1 MTKAIKILIAVLSIW
16 VLSSVKLQA
25 LPTASITWERVEVM
39 DDVWV
44 IRSNLI
50 PIDMSEHYN
59 LVIYVPTNQEFGGD
73 MFIADHEWLY
83 GGAGYPDAPI
93 DLGYGYME
101 IFSPDLDDWP
111 SSFYYYRDFLYEH
124 YTFFITPEYES
135 PVLDLTGY
143 AFFDVA
149 WYEYSLRHRRDDDPV
164 EITGIRITLPL
175 IVLLDDDEEIAGHMQ
190 LLNELTWVEY
200 NVTEVGSDIVK
211 TVYYIIDGY
220 VYESFTF
227 LWQPPEIRDYVF
239 DRILKSKRLKYW
251 ELEDGR
257 RFLFDEPIT
266 EDMLVNNALYLYGV
280 FEVDP
285 YYVQP
290 PLNDVPSG
298 DFGDTPFD
306 PLAVLTL
313 LGLNDKWGHMLI
325 YTIVCLLIIFALV
338 ALRASS
344 TVISIVLITV
354 TALFIF
360 LGLLQWWVILLVLVS
375 AGVIFLYNKRRS
387 AEYE

>member
-25 LPTASITWERVEVM
+25 LPYTTLTWQRVEVD

-44 IRSNLI
+44 IRSNII
-50 PIDMSEHYN
+50 PIDVAEHYN
-59 LVIYVPTNQEFGGD
+59 LAIYLPTNQEFGGD
-73 MFIADHEWLY
+73 MYIVDHDWLY
-83 GGAGYPDAPI
+83 GGVGYPDAPI

-101 IFSPDLDDWP
+101 IFSPDLGDWP
-111 SSFYYYRDFLYEH
+111 SSFHYYREFLPEH
-124 YTFFITPEYES
+124 DMFFLAPIEGT
-135 PVLDLTGY
+135 VLDLTGY
-143 AFFDVA
+143 AYFDVA
-149 WYEYSLRHRRDDDPV
+149 WHTYSLRHREDDPPID
-164 EITGIRITLPL
+164 ITGIQITLPL
-175 IVLLDDDEEIAGHMQ
+175 VILDDEDIAGHMQ
-190 LLNELTWVEY
+190 LLNEETKAEY
-200 NVTEVGSDIVK
+200 NATELGSDILK
-211 TVYYIIDGY
+211 TVYYIIDGF
-220 VYESFTF
+220 VYQSFTF
-227 LWQPPEIRDYVF
+227 MWQPPEIRDAPF
-239 DRILKSKRLKYW
+239 DRIVKGKRLRYW
-251 ELEDGR
+251 ALEDGT
-257 RFLFDEPIT
+257 RFIFGEPVT
-266 EDMLVNNALYLYGV
+266 EDMLVDNALYLYGV

-290 PLNDVPSG
+290 PADDVPSG
-298 DFGDTPFD
+298 DLGDVPLD

-375 AGVIFLYNKRRS
+375 TGVIFLYNKRRS

>member
-16 VLSSVKLQA
+16 VLSSVKLRA
-25 LPTASITWERVEVM
+25 LPYADITWERVEVM

-59 LVIYVPTNQEFGGD
+59 LAIYLPTNQEFGGD
-73 MFIADHEWLY
+73 MYIVDHEWMY
-83 GGAGYPDAPI
+83 DGAGYPDAPI
-93 DLGYGYME
+93 DLGYGYIE
-101 IFSPDLDDWP
+101 IFSPDLGDWP
-111 SSFYYYRDFLYEH
+111 SSFYYYREFLPEHDIFFLYPIDG
-124 YTFFITPEYES
+124 T
-135 PVLDLTGY
+135 VLDLTGY
-143 AFFDVA
+143 AYFDVA
-149 WYEYSLRHRRDDDPV
+149 WHAYSLRHREDDPPV
-164 EITGIRITLPL
+164 DITGIQITLPL
-175 IVLLDDDEEIAGHMQ
+175 VILDESNIAGHMQ
-190 LLNELTWVEY
+190 LLNELTEVEY
-200 NVTEVGSDIVK
+200 NATELGSDVLK
-211 TVYYIIDGY
+211 TVYYIIDDY
-220 VYESFTF
+220 VYQSFTF
-227 LWQPPEIRDYVF
+227 MWTPPEIRDAPF
-239 DRILKSKRLKYW
+239 DRIIKGKRLKYW
-251 ELEDGR
+251 ALEDGT
-257 RFLFDEPIT
+257 RFLFGEPVT
-266 EDMLVNNALYLYGV
+266 EDMLVDNALYLYGV

-290 PLNDVPSG
+290 PTDDVPSG
-298 DFGDTPFD
+298 DLGDVPLD

-325 YTIVCLLIIFALV
+325 YTIACLLIIFALV

-375 AGVIFLYNKRRS
+375 TGVIFLYSQRRS

>member
-25 LPTASITWERVEVM
+25 MPKATIRWQRMEIA

-44 IRSNLI
+44 IRSNII
-50 PIDMSEHYN
+50 PIDVTEHYN
-59 LVIYVPTNQEFGGD
+59 LVIYLPPNQEFGGD
-73 MFIADHEWLY
+73 MYIVDDVWMY
-83 GGAGYPDAPI
+83 RPDY
-93 DLGYGYME
+93 DLGYIT
-101 IFSPDLDDWP
+101 IFSPDFERP
-111 SSFYYYRDFLYEH
+111 SEPHYYRDYLMEH
-124 YTFFITPEYES
+124 NGFVLAPIDS
-135 PVLDLTGY
+135 WVLDLTGY
-143 AFFDVA
+143 AYFDVA
-149 WYEYSLRHRRDDDPV
+149 WHSYSLRHREEDPPID
-164 EITGIRITLPL
+164 ITGIQITLPL
-175 IVLLDDDEEIAGHMQ
+175 VVLDDEDIAGHMEY
-190 LLNELTWVEY
+190 LNELSEAEY
-200 NVTEVGSDIVK
+200 NATTAGSDILK
-211 TVYYIIDGY
+211 TVYYYIDGF
-220 VYESFTF
+220 VYQSFTF
-227 LWQPPEIRDYVF
+227 MWHPPEIRDAPF
-239 DRILKSKRLKYW
+239 DRIVKGKRLRYW
-251 ELEDGR
+251 ALEDGT
-257 RFLFDEPIT
+257 RFVFGEPVT
-266 EDMLVNNALYLYGV
+266 EDMLVDNALYLYGV

-290 PLNDVPSG
+290 PADDAPSG
-298 DFGDTPFD
+298 DLGDVPLD

-375 AGVIFLYNKRRS
+375 TGVIFLYNQRRS